1 MTADMIPH
9 PSPYP
14 LPSEEDRT
22 VARPVSVTLLENLR
36 HEVRIGRH
44 VLVADEP
51 PEAGGDDAGPSPYEL
66 LLAALGS

>member
-1 MTADMIPH
+1 MKVRG
-9 PSPYP
+9 
-14 LPSEEDRT
+14 EEDRT
-22 VARPVSVTLLENLR
+22 VARPVSVTLLANLR
-36 HEVRIGRH
+36 HEVRVGRH

>member
-1 MTADMIPH
+1 M
-9 PSPYP
+9 
-14 LPSEEDRT
+14 
-22 VARPVSVTLLENLR
+22 ARPVSVTLLENLR

>member
-1 MTADMIPH
+1 MDEGEG
-9 PSPYP
+9 
-14 LPSEEDRT
+14 EET
-22 VARPVSVTLLENLR
+22 NMARPVSVTLLENLR
-36 HEVRIGRH
+36 HEVRVGRH